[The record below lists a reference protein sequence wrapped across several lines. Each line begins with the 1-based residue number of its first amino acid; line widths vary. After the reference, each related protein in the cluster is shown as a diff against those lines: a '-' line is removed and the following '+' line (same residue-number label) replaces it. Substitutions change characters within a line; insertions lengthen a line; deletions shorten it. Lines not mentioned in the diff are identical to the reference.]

1 MESAALY
8 SGMEVILVVMATQLD
23 LRDNTTCYLYMK
35 KDTVKIYS
43 IDVQIFSMNS
53 PLGKLIRI
61 KTNKGYIEQRLY
73 LNKVRLKD
81 IWQSYIFQKSNC
93 KHIRLNKGHTGPW
106 SAQIIYSVII
116 NKQAVYIA
124 PPAPPG
130 RWWRYVNSNPYVNG
144 MGKVEH

>member
-81 IWQSYIFQKSNC
+81 I
-93 KHIRLNKGHTGPW
+93 
-106 SAQIIYSVII
+106 
-116 NKQAVYIA
+116 
-124 PPAPPG
+124 
-130 RWWRYVNSNPYVNG
+130 
-144 MGKVEH
+144 